1 MTMKAAIG
9 LDIWTIC
16 ERPSDFPDSFTARC
30 HSVTSA
36 GSEPTGLLLV
46 ADDIETLRKEM
57 IRRGLTCISRE
68 PGDDPVIVESWL

>member
-1 MTMKAAIG
+1 MTVKAAG

-16 ERPSDFPDSFTARC
+16 ERPSDFPGCFTARC
-30 HSVTSA
+30 HSVTSE
-36 GSEPTGLLLV
+36 GSQPTDHLLV
-46 ADDIETLRKEM
+46 AEDIDTLRKEM